1 MINKT
6 GINFAHD
13 QAVGLAEATR
23 QTAVAA
29 AGNNQRSVIAAEV
42 AFYRAVAASCRTNNN
57 GSGLAEVNVALAQL
71 GFPGG

>member
-6 GINFAHD
+6 GNFAHD
-13 QAVGLAEATR
+13 QAVASAEGVR

-29 AGNNQRSVIAAEV
+29 AGNNQKSVTAADV
-42 AFYRAVAASCRTNNN
+42 AFYRAVAASCRANNN
-57 GSGLAEVNVALAQL
+57 NAGLAEANTALAQL